1 MPGIAIAVGPL
12 RVLHGTGTILNS
24 TIDKTVP
31 ATEQLLT
38 AHKTVSPHDPPH
50 LHAFSLRI

>member
-1 MPGIAIAVGPL
+1 MAGIAIAVGPL

-24 TIDKTVP
+24 TIDQTVP

-38 AHKTVSPHDPPH
+38 AHETVSPHDPPH